1 MTALKQFERLEST
14 GLWRESPQ
22 AQRRDVIVTFG
33 DASLV
38 IADSQ
43 ARPLTHWSL
52 AAVARLNPGSLPAL
66 YSPDPDSGETLEI
79 DDALMIEAIEKV
91 RAAIARARPHRGRLR
106 LLAFGGSLAAVLA
119 LGLFWLP
126 GALVRHTASVV
137 PAPARAEIGA
147 ALLAQITRVS
157 GPPCREAGGRQ
168 ALARLSAR
176 LPGKGRAVV
185 LPSGISRA
193 AHLPGGLVL
202 LNRSLVEDHDGPDV
216 VAGFILAERARA
228 AEADPLQT
236 MLRAVGLRATFRLLT
251 TGALPDSALR
261 AYAEELPTAAP
272 LPLTETAL
280 LARFAEAGVPSSPYA
295 YALDISGEAVL
306 GLIEADPMRGLA
318 QEPVLS
324 DADWVRLQGICGN

>member
-1 MTALKQFERLEST
+1 MTALKQFERLESS

-38 IADSQ
+38 VADGQ

-52 AAVARLNPGSLPAL
+52 AAVTRLNPGDLPAL
-66 YSPDPDSGETLEI
+66 YSPDPDSGETLEVE
-79 DDALMIEAIEKV
+79 DDLMIDAIETV
-91 RAAIARARPHRGRLR
+91 RNAIARARPHRGRLR

-119 LGLFWLP
+119 LGLFWMP

-137 PAPARAEIGA
+137 PASARAEIGA

-157 GPPCREAGGRQ
+157 GLPCREAGGRQ
-168 ALARLSAR
+168 ALARLGAR
-176 LPGKGRAVV
+176 LPGKGQAVV
-185 LPSGISRA
+185 LPAGIARA

-202 LNRSLVEDHDGPDV
+202 LNRALVEDYDGPDV
-216 VAGFILAERARA
+216 AAGFILAERARA
-228 AEADPLQT
+228 AATDPLQT
-236 MLRAVGLRATFRLLT
+236 MLHAVGLRATFRLLT
-251 TGALPDSALR
+251 TGTLPDGALR

-272 LPLTETAL
+272 RPLADDTL

-295 YALDISGEAVL
+295 YALDISGETVL
-306 GLIEADPMRGLA
+306 GLIEADPMRGRTH
-318 QEPVLS
+318 EPVLS

>member
-1 MTALKQFERLEST
+1 MTALKQFERLESP

-22 AQRRDVIVTFG
+22 AQRRDVILTFG

-52 AAVARLNPGSLPAL
+52 AALSRLNPGALPAL
-66 YSPDPDSGETLEI
+66 YSPDPDSGETLEL
-79 DDALMIEAIEKV
+79 DDALMIEAIETV
-91 RAAIARARPHRGRLR
+91 RAAISRARPHRGRLR
-106 LLAFGGSLAAVLA
+106 LLALGGSLAAVLS
-119 LGLFWLP
+119 LGLFWMP
-126 GALVRHTASVV
+126 GALVRHTAAVV

-176 LPGKGRAVV
+176 LPGRGRTVV
-185 LPSGISRA
+185 LPAGIAQA

-202 LNRSLVEDHDGPDV
+202 LNRALVEDYDGPEV
-216 VAGFILAERARA
+216 AAGFILAERARA
-228 AEADPLQT
+228 AEADPLQSL
-236 MLRAVGLRATFRLLT
+236 LRAVGLRATLRLLT

-261 AYAEELPTAAP
+261 AYAEELPGAP
-272 LPLTETAL
+272 PRPLTDETL

-295 YALDISGEAVL
+295 YALDISGETVL
-306 GLIEADPMRGLA
+306 PLIEADPMRGRT
-318 QEPVLS
+318 QEPVLG
-324 DADWVRLQGICGN
+324 DGDWVRLQGICGD